1 MSMEE
6 KSEIYKSILTDIKE
20 IINSGRNA
28 AYSAANS
35 IAIMT
40 YWNIG
45 KRIVQEEQQGQARAE
60 YGKQLTKILSKD
72 LSEEF
77 GGSYSQRNLEYYRK
91 FYMLFKGLEILNTR
105 VQNLTWSHF
114 RFLLRVPDENARLWY
129 MNEAVKENWSSR
141 TLDRNIGS
149 QYYYRLLQSP
159 NKEAVKKEMLAKTAT
174 LQNSNELI
182 KNPIIAEFLGFKAED
197 AYLESELESS
207 IISHIRD
214 FLMELGRG
222 FAFVARQQ
230 HIITDTQD
238 YYIDLVFYN
247 IELKCYVLID
257 LKTGTVTHQDVGQI
271 DMYVRMYDELKC
283 KDGDNPTIGILL
295 CAETSEDIARYSVL
309 HDNNRLFMSKY
320 LTVMPTQEQLKLEI
334 EKQKA
339 IFFAQH
345 PELEQS

>member
-1 MSMEE
+1 MEE
-6 KSEIYKSILTDIKE
+6 KMEIYKSILTDIKA

-45 KRIVQEEQQGQARAE
+45 RRIAQEEQQGQARAE

-91 FYMLFKGLEILNTR
+91 FYMLFNDLEILNTR

-114 RFLLRVPDENARLWY
+114 KFLLRVADENARIWY
-129 MNEAVKENWSSR
+129 LNEAVKENWSSR

-159 NKEAVKKEMLAKTAT
+159 NKEAVINEMLDKTAT

-197 AYLESELESS
+197 AFLESELESS
-207 IISHIRD
+207 IITHIRD

-230 HIITDTQD
+230 HIVTDTQD

-247 IELKCYVLID
+247 IDLKCYVLID

-271 DMYVRMYDELKC
+271 DMYVRMYDELKR

-309 HDNNRLFMSKY
+309 HDNDRLFMAKY
-320 LTVMPTQEQLKLEI
+320 MTIMPTKEQLRLEI

-339 IFFAQH
+339 IFYAQH
-345 PELEQS
+345 PELEIK